1 MKFSL
6 LVWDKTIKDSNGAS
20 IVLLHHVHTL
30 RELGHE
36 ANLFNLDEDIP
47 ESDYIIV
54 QSEFF
59 KHIRQNQL
67 DINKLIIW
75 LGHFNPSTKYQMPKL
90 SEMRALQFFT
100 QWKGECVE
108 EAERNLHQKIH
119 YLPHG
124 ICSCNTEGKH
134 IQSPQT
140 VFIGAN
146 YKERDQ
152 DWLEGVTR
160 IQCHHEQ
167 AKNYYKSARVSP
179 NLHGAF
185 QLNQKTEYMQTPG
198 RMVNDRVFNI
208 IASGGFCISDNPM
221 TREFYDADE
230 VPVAKTK
237 GEYQMLINH
246 FLNNPEKRLS
256 YMEKA
261 RKKEHT
267 YKKYYKEFLK
277 NL

>member
-1 MKFSL
+1 MKFAIF
-6 LVWDKTIKDSNGAS
+6 VQDNRIPDNNGGS
-20 IVLLHHVHTL
+20 IVLLHHAHTL

-36 ANLFNLDEDIP
+36 VEFLSLTDDIP
-47 ESDYIIV
+47 KADYVIV
-54 QSEFF
+54 QSEWSNHKQFD
-59 KHIRQNQL
+59 HRN
-67 DINKLIIW
+67 LIIW
-75 LGHFNPSTKYQMPKL
+75 LGHFNPAKKYQMPKN
-90 SEMRALQFFT
+90 MRALQFFT

-108 EAERNLHQKIH
+108 EAEHNLNQKIH

-124 ICSCNTEGKH
+124 ICSCNTEGKQ

-185 QLNQKTEYMQTPG
+185 QLNQKTEFMQTPG